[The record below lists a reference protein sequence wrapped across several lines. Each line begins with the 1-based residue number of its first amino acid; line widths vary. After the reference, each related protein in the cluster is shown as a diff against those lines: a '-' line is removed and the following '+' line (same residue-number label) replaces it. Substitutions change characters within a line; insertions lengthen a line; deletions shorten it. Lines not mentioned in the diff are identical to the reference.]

1 MGAFLAV
8 AEEEVAAAGGAEIGD
23 ADVRG
28 AEASADELG
37 AIGFAEIKKDVPR
50 RRLMAGGHHV
60 EPLDGIGLVAGA
72 ELVEPFRSF
81 GKLRLKLGSD
91 FGADFVAAAADGWAD
106 GGEKVGGPGLEV
118 HLHLADGFDDDALER
133 AAPAGVNGGD
143 GALFRVDEENGYA
156 VGGLDAEEETG
167 AVGDRGVSRHGGQAL
182 AGLGWWSV
190 EKMDDVGMDLL
201 QGDEFH
207 VGGTECGLKA
217 TAVFKN
223 VFLGVPFGEAEI
235 EDFLG
240 ILSGDVAGLGAET
253 MDEPWEFCEHG
264 NLEDSDALDVAL
276 GPNAFVTGASA

>member
-8 AEEEVAAAGGAEIGD
+8 AEEEVAAAGGAKIGD

-37 AIGFAEIKKDVPR
+37 AVGFAEVEEDVFGR
-50 RRLMAGGHHV
+50 GLMAGGHHV
-60 EPLDGIGLVAGA
+60 QPLNGIGLVAGA

-156 VGGLDAEEETG
+156 VGGLDAEGET
-167 AVGDRGVSRHGGQAL
+167 V
-182 AGLGWWSV
+182 
-190 EKMDDVGMDLL
+190 
-201 QGDEFH
+201 
-207 VGGTECGLKA
+207 
-217 TAVFKN
+217 
-223 VFLGVPFGEAEI
+223 GEAEI

-240 ILSGDVAGLGAET
+240 ILSGDAAGLGAET
-253 MDEPWEFCEHG
+253 MDEPWEFCERG
-264 NLEDSDALDVAL
+264 NLENSDALDVAL

>member
-1 MGAFLAV
+1 MHYSRVSCKLGLCLAINDLLRPHADDGEEAAALGAFLAV

-133 AAPAGVNGGD
+133 AAPAGVNMGTQS
-143 GALFRVDEENGYA
+143 A
-156 VGGLDAEEETG
+156 VWMPRRRPGRL
-167 AVGDRGVSRHGGQAL
+167 V
-182 AGLGWWSV
+182 
-190 EKMDDVGMDLL
+190 
-201 QGDEFH
+201 
-207 VGGTECGLKA
+207 TEASPA
-217 TAVFKN
+217 TA
-223 VFLGVPFGEAEI
+223 GRPWQG
-235 EDFLG
+235 
-240 ILSGDVAGLGAET
+240 SAG
-253 MDEPWEFCEHG
+253 
-264 NLEDSDALDVAL
+264 
-276 GPNAFVTGASA
+276 GASKRWMTSEWICFREMSFMSEAPSAD